1 MKRIKTGYPGVFYI
15 NGTAPDTGKPEKIFY
30 IRYYNQEGKRVEEK
44 AGRQGKDDMTAAKA
58 SHKRSDRI
66 KGKQPSNKE
75 KRAAELAKK
84 EAETERWTIKRLWK
98 QYKKTKPNL
107 KGLTTDQ
114 NRFEKHLK
122 PTFGKKEPKAIL
134 PLDIKRVE
142 LRMMKTHS
150 PATVKN
156 TLELLRRIINFGE
169 KNRLC
174 AGINFAMQMPPVH
187 NQKTEDLTPAQLTRL
202 LAAIEADK
210 HPQAGNLM
218 LMALYTGLRR
228 GELFKLQ
235 WSDIDFQKG
244 FILIRDP
251 KGGPDQ
257 RIPLNDAARQVLKNH
272 PKHKKSPYVFFGRG
286 GRQRTDIN
294 KAVNAIKTEAK
305 LPKDFRPLH
314 GLRHAYASMLASSG
328 EVDLYTL
335 QKLLTHKN
343 PQMTQRYAH
352 LRDET
357 LKRAAN
363 LAGDIVNGVLNREK
377 RTAMHSEVKNQ

>member
-1 MKRIKTGYPGVFYI
+1 VYYI
-15 NGTAPDTGKPEKIFY
+15 SGIAPDTGKPEKIFY
-30 IRYYNQEGKRVEEK
+30 IRYYNKEGKRIEEK

-58 SHKRSDRI
+58 SLKRSERI
-66 KGKQPSNKE
+66 KGKQPSNRE
-75 KRAAELAKK
+75 RR
-84 EAETERWTIKRLWK
+84 EAEQAQKKAESKRWTIERLWK
-98 QYKKTKPNL
+98 QYKKTKPGL
-107 KGLTTDQ
+107 KGIKTDE

-122 PTFGKKEPKAIL
+122 PAFGKKEPKEIL

-142 LRMMKTHS
+142 LRMLKTHK

-156 TLELLRRIINFGE
+156 VLELLRRVVNFGV
-169 KNRLC
+169 KNKLC
-174 AGINFAMQMPPVH
+174 AGIDFTIQMPQVH
-187 NQKTEDLTPAQLTRL
+187 NQKTEDLSPAQLTRL
-202 LAAIEADK
+202 LTAIEADG
-210 HPQAGNLM
+210 HPHAGNLM
-218 LMALYTGLRR
+218 LMALYTGMRR
-228 GELFKLQ
+228 GELFKLK
-235 WSDIDFQKG
+235 WSDVNFQKG

-257 RIPLNDAARQVLKNH
+257 RIPLNDAARQVLKDH

-286 GRQRTDIN
+286 GRRRIDIN
-294 KAVNAIKTEAK
+294 KSVNSIKTAAK

-314 GLRHAYASMLASSG
+314 GLRHTYASILASSG

-352 LRDET
+352 LRDDV

-363 LAGDIVNGVLNREK
+363 LAGDIVNGVLNEEK
-377 RTAMHSEVKNQ
+377 RTTAE